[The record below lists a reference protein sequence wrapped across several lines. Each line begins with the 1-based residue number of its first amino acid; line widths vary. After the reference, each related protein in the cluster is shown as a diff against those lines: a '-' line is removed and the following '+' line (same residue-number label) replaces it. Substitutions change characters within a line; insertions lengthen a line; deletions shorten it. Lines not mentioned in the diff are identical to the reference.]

1 MLYEAESYEDEFD
14 DFYFS
19 QSSTAF
25 GDLGVDEE
33 QTEKIEGKMRSN
45 SFEMK
50 TVDTKYEAS
59 LTQRP
64 GSGKGS
70 KHAAEKQKFQQM

>member
-25 GDLGVDEE
+25 GDLALEE
-33 QTEKIEGKMRSN
+33 QQTNKIEGKIRSN
-45 SFEMK
+45 SFELK
-50 TVDTKYEAS
+50 TVDTKYETKLS
-59 LTQRP
+59 ERP

-70 KHAAEKQKFQQM
+70 TTTSEKQNF